1 LQAAS
6 KASLFFYD
14 HDGFTSTGGNQ
25 MMKLKLAFAMLLGA
39 AVGIG
44 AIEILHAQAKPPAYL
59 IADITVNN
67 ETLFKEWADKI
78 NPTFAQFGAKYLVR
92 GGQTIVIP
100 SSGEPPKRTVLIVF
114 ESLDKA
120 KAWNESDA
128 VKQARS
134 MPDRGAKFHSWLVEG
149 AQ

>member
-1 LQAAS
+1 
-6 KASLFFYD
+6 
-14 HDGFTSTGGNQ
+14 
-25 MMKLKLAFAMLLGA
+25 MKLKLASAMLFGA
-39 AVGIG
+39 AICIG

-78 NPTFAQFGAKYLVR
+78 NPTFAQFGAKYLIR
-92 GGQTIVIP
+92 GGQAIAIP
-100 SSGEPPKRTVLIVF
+100 GSGEPPKRTVLIVF
-114 ESLDKA
+114 ESLEKA

>member
-1 LQAAS
+1 
-6 KASLFFYD
+6 
-14 HDGFTSTGGNQ
+14 

-39 AVGIG
+39 ALGIG
-44 AIEILHAQAKPPAYL
+44 AIEMLHAQAKPPAYL

-92 GGQTIVIP
+92 GGQSIAIP

-120 KAWNESDA
+120 KAWNESDT

>member
-1 LQAAS
+1 
-6 KASLFFYD
+6 
-14 HDGFTSTGGNQ
+14 
-25 MMKLKLAFAMLLGA
+25 MKLKLTSAMLFGA
-39 AVGIG
+39 AIGIG

-78 NPTFAQFGAKYLVR
+78 NPTFAQFGAKYLIR
-92 GGQTIVIP
+92 GGQAIVIP
-100 SSGEPPKRTVLIVF
+100 GLGEPPKRTVLIVF
-114 ESLDKA
+114 ENLDKA

>member
-1 LQAAS
+1 MDAFPTFGSNREGMQMKTKYTVAL
-6 KASLFFYD
+6 SL
-14 HDGFTSTGGNQ
+14 
-25 MMKLKLAFAMLLGA
+25 LAGA
-39 AVGIG
+39 ALGG
-44 AIEILHAQAKPPAYL
+44 AAIQGLHAQAKPPAYL

-78 NPTFAQFGAKYLVR
+78 NPTFPQFGAKYLVR
-92 GGQTIVIP
+92 GGQTIAIP
-100 SSGEPPKRTVLIVF
+100 GSGEPPKRAVLIVF

-149 AQ
+149 VQ

>member
-1 LQAAS
+1 
-6 KASLFFYD
+6 
-14 HDGFTSTGGNQ
+14 
-25 MMKLKLAFAMLLGA
+25 MKLKPLSAMLIGA
-39 AVGIG
+39 ALGIS
-44 AIEILHAQAKPPAYL
+44 AIEMLHAQAKPPAYL
-59 IADITVNN
+59 MADITVNN

-78 NPTFAQFGAKYLVR
+78 NPTFAPFGAKYLVR
-92 GGQTIVIP
+92 GGETIAI
-100 SSGEPPKRTVLIVF
+100 SGEPPKRTVLIVF

>member
-1 LQAAS
+1 
-6 KASLFFYD
+6 
-14 HDGFTSTGGNQ
+14 
-25 MMKLKLAFAMLLGA
+25 MKLKLLTAMLIGA
-39 AVGIG
+39 ALGIG
-44 AIEILHAQAKPPAYL
+44 AVEGLHGQAKPPAYL

-78 NPTFAQFGAKYLVR
+78 NPTFGQFGAKYLVR
-92 GGQTIVIP
+92 GGQTIAIP
-100 SSGEPPKRTVLIVF
+100 GSGEPPKRSVLIVF

-134 MPDRGAKFHSWLVEG
+134 MSDRGAKFHSWLVEG

>member
-1 LQAAS
+1 MAS
-6 KASLFFYD
+6 
-14 HDGFTSTGGNQ
+14 HPQEENQ
-25 MMKLKLAFAMLLGA
+25 MKLKLAFAMLLGA
-39 AVGIG
+39 ALGIG
-44 AIEILHAQAKPPAYL
+44 AIEVLHAQAKPPAYL
-59 IADITVNN
+59 ISDITVNN

-78 NPTFAQFGAKYLVR
+78 NPTFVQFGAKYLVR
-92 GGQTIVIP
+92 GGQTVAVP
-100 SSGEPPKRTVLIVF
+100 GSAEPPKRTTLIVF

-149 AQ
+149 TQ